1 MFWWWIVVAA
11 GAGLVAGWLFAALWA
26 RRRLRRQ
33 LQLVEDRLADTHGRL
48 ERSRREALVVEA
60 DRDRLA
66 STLDRQ
72 LGHAEEVTAGLGDE
86 IDELRS
92 ALSRSEQEV
101 DAARIER
108 DRAEQLASQVDSD
121 LVAARRR
128 LEALEAQLEV
138 EGRRSV
144 EIAERGRLDW
154 QLKRGE
160 LEDAA
165 RQAAAARADAESRL
179 ARITAA
185 NRTAEADL
193 VDARSVIKETDR
205 LRATVKQLRSELIEE
220 RTARWSTDALVSEAE
235 RRIAGLQ
242 RSAAST
248 DTADLRAEVDRLR
261 REIDATPDVDEL
273 LEKVRILEAELEQ
286 SRAAATPAVTAEA
299 TGAVGARIRRLEM
312 QLAERNRQ
320 LAVLSL
326 RGSHGSDLRDRLIAR
341 DAEVASLRSSLEAVG
356 RARESE
362 IRKLRGEV
370 EALRIRLL
378 DSSESATMA
387 EDAAEAIEE
396 AERLAA
402 AVGDLQARL
411 LTVTDALAAS
421 ERQREQ
427 LVLMVENRSGT
438 GGRVAP
444 PGGDDLTRIN
454 GIGPVLQALLNDLGI
469 FTFAQVAGLTE
480 GDVAAIEE
488 AMVIFPGRIGRDRWI
503 SQARM
508 LDAQ

>member
-1 MFWWWIVVAA
+1 MSWWWIVVAA
-11 GAGLVAGWLFAALWA
+11 GAGLVAGWLVAALWA
-26 RRRLRRQ
+26 RHRFRRAL
-33 LQLVEDRLADTHGRL
+33 LIVEGRLADTHGRL
-48 ERSRREALVVEA
+48 ERSRREASAVEA

-92 ALSRSEQEV
+92 ALRRSEQEV

-108 DRAEQLASQVDSD
+108 DRAEQLASQVDGD

-138 EGRRSV
+138 EEGRSV
-144 EIAERGRLDW
+144 ETAERGRLDW
-154 QLKRGE
+154 QVKHGE

-165 RQAAAARADAESRL
+165 RHAVAAQADAESRL

-185 NRTAEADL
+185 NRTTEADL
-193 VDARSVIKETDR
+193 VDARSIVQEVDR
-205 LRATVKQLRSELIEE
+205 LRATVKQLRSALIEE
-220 RTARWSTDALVSEAE
+220 RTARWSADALVSEAE
-235 RRIAGLQ
+235 RSIAGLQ
-242 RSAAST
+242 RSAAS
-248 DTADLRAEVDRLR
+248 DDSADLRAEVDRLR
-261 REIDATPDVDEL
+261 REIDERPDVGEL
-273 LEKVRILEAELEQ
+273 VEKVGTLEAELEQ
-286 SRAAATPAVTAEA
+286 SRVAAAPAVTTEA
-299 TGAVGARIRRLEM
+299 AGAVAERIRRLEM

-326 RGSHGSDLRDRLIAR
+326 RGSQGSDVRDRLIAR

-356 RARESE
+356 RAREAE

-370 EALRIRLL
+370 ETLRIRLF
-378 DSSESATMA
+378 ESADGARMSQ
-387 EDAAEAIEE
+387 DASEALEE
-396 AERLAA
+396 AERLAG
-402 AVGDLQARL
+402 AVGELQARL
-411 LTVTDALAAS
+411 LTVTDALAVS
-421 ERQREQ
+421 ERERGRLQ
-427 LVLMVENRSGT
+427 LLVESRPAA
-438 GGRVAP
+438 RVRAAP
-444 PGGDDLTRIN
+444 TGGDDLTRIS
-454 GIGPVLQALLNDLGI
+454 GIGPVLQTLLNDLGI

-488 AMVIFPGRIGRDRWI
+488 IMVVFPGRIGRDRWI